1 MSEAE
6 VVEQVSDLMRALDD
20 VRRYRELAYA
30 MVDFLAILVVTAIA
44 SVLLIFLE
52 GVYDVTS
59 GFPVDGESFLI
70 ANIPSPN
77 LASLA
82 MVFIVLGGFLG
93 GILWVDR
100 RVGRTKT
107 GEWKKTME
115 EGVPGAVKLL
125 SELDWEAQ
133 LGMVSTSRL
142 AYLLYSVLKVAGY
155 SLLTCVVLLVVG
167 GVSGL
172 WYLFPSGQEYVAPVS
187 VVVVLIF
194 SKKSLEAGFNR
205 LRSLDLL
212 FWDLRGFY
220 SEFKRAEFNKA

>member
-1 MSEAE
+1 M
-6 VVEQVSDLMRALDD
+6 VEQVSDLMRALDD

-30 MVDFLAILVVTAIA
+30 MVDFLAILVVSIIA
-44 SVLLIFLE
+44 SILIIFLQ

-59 GFPVDGESFLI
+59 GISRQRRELARSSG
-70 ANIPSPN
+70 IPSSGFV
-77 LASLA
+77 SLA
-82 MVFIVLGGFLG
+82 VAVIVLGGILG

-100 RVGRTKT
+100 RVKRTKK

-115 EGVPGAVKLL
+115 EGVPGAVRLL
-125 SELDWEAQ
+125 SELDWESQ
-133 LGMVSTSRL
+133 LGMVSTARI
-142 AYLLYSVLKVAGY
+142 AYLFYAMLKVAGY
-155 SLLTCVVLLVVG
+155 SLLTYLVLDVVA

-172 WYLFPSGQEYVAPVS
+172 MYWAPSSPEYLVPAS
-187 VVVVLIF
+187 VVLVLIF

>member
-1 MSEAE
+1 
-6 VVEQVSDLMRALDD
+6 
-20 VRRYRELAYA
+20 
-30 MVDFLAILVVTAIA
+30 
-44 SVLLIFLE
+44 
-52 GVYDVTS
+52 
-59 GFPVDGESFLI
+59 
-70 ANIPSPN
+70 
-77 LASLA
+77 
-82 MVFIVLGGFLG
+82 
-93 GILWVDR
+93 

-107 GEWKKTME
+107 GEWKETME

-133 LGMVSTSRL
+133 LGMVSASRL
-142 AYLLYSVLKVAGY
+142 AYLFYSVLKVAGY
-155 SLLTCVVLLVVG
+155 SLLTCIVLLLAG
-167 GVSGL
+167 AVSGL
-172 WYLFPSGQEYVAPVS
+172 WYLFPSGQGYVVPVS